1 MDLLLSDG
9 ARLAYQVRGSGPPI
23 LLFSPLGGSLVSWD
37 AFAAILSQ
45 RLRVITFDPR
55 GAGDSSDAPWA
66 WTTRRCAAD
75 ARALL
80 DHLDVPRCHVY
91 GISMGG
97 MAAQWL
103 AIDEAARVDK
113 LVLASTVPYGL
124 EFRYQAL
131 GRALSLALC
140 LTKNATDVDAC
151 LATRVLSHAF
161 RADHP
166 DEVDRIRTLARVRP
180 TTRANIARM
189 LVAAARHDAR
199 SSLARIAAPTLV
211 LVGARDPL
219 PTGAS
224 QAELLTTIPNVQRA
238 VIAEAGHD
246 LSAES
251 PIRTAEH
258 VLAFL
263 NE

>member
-1 MDLLLSDG
+1 MT
-9 ARLAYQVRGSGPPI
+9 P
-23 LLFSPLGGSLVSWD
+23 
-37 AFAAILSQ
+37 
-45 RLRVITFDPR
+45 FDPDR
-55 GAGDSSDAPWA
+55 
-66 WTTRRCAAD
+66 
-75 ARALL
+75 L
-80 DHLDVPRCHVY
+80 DLRDP
-91 GISMGG
+91 
-97 MAAQWL
+97 
-103 AIDEAARVDK
+103 
-113 LVLASTVPYGL
+113 GL
-124 EFRYQAL
+124 IR
-131 GRALSLALC
+131 
-140 LTKNATDVDAC
+140 KNATDVDAC

-161 RADHP
+161 RAEHP
-166 DEVDRIRTLARVRP
+166 DEVDRIRMLARVRP

-251 PIRTAEH
+251 PVITAEH
-258 VLAFL
+258 VLTFL
-263 NE
+263 DQ

>member
-1 MDLLLSDG
+1 MELLLPG
-9 ARLAYQVRGSGPPI
+9 GGRLAYQVCGSGTPI

-37 AFAAILSQ
+37 AFAVALSQ

-55 GAGDSSDAPWA
+55 GAGDSSDAPWT

-80 DHLDVPRCHVY
+80 DHLGVARCHVY

-103 AIDEAARVDK
+103 AIDEPTRVHR
-113 LVLASTVPYGL
+113 LVLASTVPSGL

-140 LTKNATDVDAC
+140 LIKSATDVDAC
-151 LATRVLSHAF
+151 LATRVLSHTF
-161 RADHP
+161 RAEHP
-166 DEVDRIRTLARVRP
+166 SEVDRIRRLARVRP

-199 SSLARIAAPTLV
+199 SWLSRIEAPTLV
-211 LVGARDPL
+211 LVGERDPL
-219 PTGAS
+219 PTCAS
-224 QAELLTTIPNVQRA
+224 QAELLAAIPDVHRA
-238 VIAEAGHD
+238 VIANTGHD
-246 LSAES
+246 VSAES
-251 PIRTAEH
+251 PVPTAEH

-263 NE
+263 EQ